1 MKNYIIAEIG
11 TSHQGDFTKAK
22 KLIDAAANSG
32 ADCVKFQWVY
42 AKEILHPKTGFVDLP
57 TGKIPLYN
65 RFLQLEVKKTFYK
78 KCRDYAHSKNLDF
91 GCSPFGI
98 KSLRQLVAINPDMI
112 KIASPELNH
121 FPMLEELCKLQKKR
135 KIKIPVILSSGVSKL
150 EDIKKALAIFEKNNQ
165 KETVSL
171 LHCVTSYPAPEE
183 DYNLKVLENLKNQF
197 EVKVGVSDH
206 SLNPIIVPLGGYLT
220 GGEIIEKHITLSNET
235 EGLDD
240 PVALNPENFKK
251 MVEVLRVFENEP
263 KEKILEYLE
272 TNFGKEKIALVL
284 GTGEKKLAKAEEAN
298 YTRTNRSIHFMKD
311 LKAGTKI
318 KKSHI
323 SILRTEKV
331 LTPGISPEFYKQVLG
346 KKLKVNVKDG
356 EGLLWEHLC

>member
-1 MKNYIIAEIG
+1 M
-11 TSHQGDFTKAK
+11 
-22 KLIDAAANSG
+22 
-32 ADCVKFQWVY
+32 
-42 AKEILHPKTGFVDLP
+42 
-57 TGKIPLYN
+57 
-65 RFLQLEVKKTFYK
+65 LQLIF
-78 KCRDYAHSKNLDF
+78 SKMTAFLF
-91 GCSPFGI
+91 LLLLCI
-98 KSLRQLVAINPDMI
+98 LSLPGRAEE
-112 KIASPELNH
+112 KISNPEL
-121 FPMLEELCKLQKKR
+121 LVD
-135 KIKIPVILSSGVSKL
+135 KILFVS
-150 EDIKKALAIFEKNNQ
+150 IKYKDNENKALSEKNNQ

-251 MVEVLRVFENEP
+251 MVETLRSFEGES

-284 GTGEKKLAKAEEAN
+284 GTGEKKLAT
-298 YTRTNRSIHFMKD
+298 YLVYS
-311 LKAGTKI
+311 
-318 KKSHI
+318 KS
-323 SILRTEKV
+323 
-331 LTPGISPEFYKQVLG
+331 
-346 KKLKVNVKDG
+346 NVAK
-356 EGLLWEHLC
+356 

>member
-1 MKNYIIAEIG
+1 MKMYTIAEIG
-11 TSHQGDFTKAK
+11 TSHEGDFTKAK
-22 KLIDAAANSG
+22 DLIDAAAKAN

-65 RFLQLEVKKTFYK
+65 RFLQLEVQKSFYK

-98 KSLRQLVAINPDMI
+98 KSLRQLMAINPDMI

-121 FPMLEELCKLQKKR
+121 FPMLEELCKLQQKR
-135 KIKIPVILSSGVSKL
+135 KNKIPVILSSGVSKE
-150 EDIKKALAIFEKNNQ
+150 EDIKKAIEVFEKNNQ
-165 KETVSL
+165 KETISL
-171 LHCVTSYPAPEE
+171 LHCVTSYPALEE
-183 DYNLKVLENLKNQF
+183 DYNLKVLTYLKNQF
-197 EVKVGVSDH
+197 NVKVGVSDH
-206 SLNPIIVPLGGYLT
+206 SLNPIIVPLGGYLA

-263 KEKILEYLE
+263 KEKIQEYLE
-272 TNFGKEKIALVL
+272 TNFGKEKITLVL

-331 LTPGISPEFYKQVLG
+331 LTPGISPEFYSIVLG

-356 EGLLWEHLC
+356 EGLLWEHI

>member
-1 MKNYIIAEIG
+1 MKMYTIAEIG
-11 TSHQGDFTKAK
+11 TSHEGDFTKAK
-22 KLIDAAANSG
+22 DLIDAAAKAN

-65 RFLQLEVKKTFYK
+65 RFLQLEVKKSFYK

-98 KSLRQLVAINPDMI
+98 KSLRQLMAINPDMI

-121 FPMLEELCKLQKKR
+121 FPMLEELCKLQQKR
-135 KIKIPVILSSGVSKL
+135 KNKIPVILSSGVSKE
-150 EDIKKALAIFEKNNQ
+150 EDIKKAIEVFEKNNQ
-165 KETVSL
+165 KETISL
-171 LHCVTSYPAPEE
+171 LHCVTSYPALEE
-183 DYNLKVLENLKNQF
+183 DYNLKVLTYLKNQF
-197 EVKVGVSDH
+197 NVKVGVSDH
-206 SLNPIIVPLGGYLT
+206 SLNPIIVPLGGYLA

-263 KEKILEYLE
+263 KEKIQEYLE
-272 TNFGKEKIALVL
+272 TNFGKEKITLVL

-331 LTPGISPEFYKQVLG
+331 LTPGISPEFYSIVLG

-356 EGLLWEHLC
+356 EGLLWEHI